1 MGNKCDRPGYFTNN
15 NPVPDSFVKIPG
27 NEDMIDWILK
37 VGGKELEECLVNNLV
52 TVEDLKEGFISLNI
66 EVNNDQFLS
75 RILTMLKDRRI
86 HYKRDGS
93 IQFVMKYAKKF
104 SPKLTILNKDF
115 VDALEKRI
123 EENTVIGVILTDDD
137 PVDSDVTDNLEN
149 QQKDELEKEKEERR
163 KKRLKQLEKKD
174 AKRRKKDENNKVK
187 KKFPSL
193 KDQIKEIF
201 LCSTC
206 GYDFATRQAI
216 LKHEKIHTGG
226 KKFFCRHCEFK
237 CNRKDS
243 LNRHIKRNHKEEEDM
258 EAIAQDVEQPPWEG
272 QLPGDFEPVRSE
284 NGDWQCPC
292 CSVSNKR
299 RDVLDR
305 HIKEVHL
312 GRNIHGCIFFNNFF
326 LIYVFFQ

>member
-37 VGGKELEECLVNNLV
+37 VGGKELEECLVHNLV

-93 IQFVMKYAKKF
+93 IQFVMKYATKF

-115 VDALEKRI
+115 VNALEKRI
-123 EENTVIGVILTDDD
+123 EENTVMGVILIDDD

-174 AKRRKKDENNKVK
+174 AKRRKKDENKVK

-206 GYDFATRQAI
+206 GYDFATR
-216 LKHEKIHTGG
+216 LGLLLHEKKHT
-226 KKFFCRHCEFK
+226 KNFFCSHCEFK

-258 EAIAQDVEQPPWEG
+258 EAIGQEAGIDIGQPGPS
-272 QLPGDFEPVRSE
+272 QTGDFEPVKSE
-284 NGDWQCPC
+284 NENWQCPC
-292 CSVSNKR
+292 CSFSNER
-299 RDVLDR
+299 RYVVTR

-312 GRNIHGCIFFNNFF
+312 GNNIHS
-326 LIYVFFQ
+326 